1 MSTQQGTSPSLQ
13 LVKETAI
20 ERGESEQMIF
30 TKEQF
35 DQFGQHFKR
44 RLAGA
49 AKSDEISGRS
59 TMLEIQS
66 FFVRQYTLSQFSDDS
81 E

>member
-1 MSTQQGTSPSLQ
+1 MSTQKERPPTPPK
-13 LVKETAI
+13 LVAKDAI
-20 ERGESEQMIF
+20 ENGEVDDLIF
-30 TKEQF
+30 TPQEFKQF
-35 DQFGQHFKR
+35 DQHFKR

-49 AKSDEISGRS
+49 ADTDEITGKS

-66 FFVRQYTLSQFSDDS
+66 YFCRQRSLGEYT

>member
-1 MSTQQGTSPSLQ
+1 MSAQKERPPTPPK
-13 LVKETAI
+13 LVAKDAI
-20 ERGESEQMIF
+20 ENGEVDDLIF
-30 TKEQF
+30 TTTEFKQF
-35 DQFGQHFKR
+35 DQHFKR

-49 AKSDEISGRS
+49 ADTDEITGKS

-66 FFVRQYTLSQFSDDS
+66 YFCRQRSLGEYT

>member
-1 MSTQQGTSPSLQ
+1 MSAKGAPSSLQ

-30 TKEQF
+30 THEQF
-35 DQFGQHFKR
+35 SGFDQHFKR

-49 AKSDEISGRS
+49 ADTDEITGRS
-59 TMLEIQS
+59 TMLEIKS
-66 FFVRQYTLSQFSDDS
+66 YFCRQRSLGEYTED
-81 E
+81 

>member
-1 MSTQQGTSPSLQ
+1 MSAQKERPPTPPK
-13 LVKETAI
+13 LVAKDAI
-20 ERGESEQMIF
+20 ENGEVDDLIF
-30 TKEQF
+30 TPQEFKKF
-35 DQFGQHFKR
+35 DQHFKR

-49 AKSDEISGRS
+49 ADTDEITGKS

-66 FFVRQYTLSQFSDDS
+66 YFCRQRSLGEYT